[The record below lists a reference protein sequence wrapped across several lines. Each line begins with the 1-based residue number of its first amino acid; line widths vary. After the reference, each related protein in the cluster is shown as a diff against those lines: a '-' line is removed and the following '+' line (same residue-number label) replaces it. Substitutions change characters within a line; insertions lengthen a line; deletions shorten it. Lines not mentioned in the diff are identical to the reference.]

1 LVSSFD
7 IDYCADVFGPQFT
20 REVIDANVRRTNANY
35 GGALGYN
42 VGMSHHQAHQR
53 ATTSVD
59 LLSLLQGTNVVFANG
74 SEDPWHALS
83 VYHPLNVNVTSVLI
97 DGTSH
102 CKDMFAEGKADTDA
116 LKAGRKQIKAVLD
129 SWLGK

>member
-1 LVSSFD
+1 MISSFD

-20 REVIDANVRRTNANY
+20 REVIDANVRRTNAYY

-42 VGMSHHQAHQR
+42 VRHRQAHQR
-53 ATTSVD
+53 TTTSVN

-102 CKDMFAEGKADTDA
+102 CLDMYADAKGDTDA

-129 SWLGK
+129 AWLGK